1 MRRLAA
7 RKLMADIMVVKER
20 KHTVKTVKRR
30 LAMDEN

>member
-20 KHTVKTVKRR
+20 KHTVKTDKRG
-30 LAMDEN
+30 